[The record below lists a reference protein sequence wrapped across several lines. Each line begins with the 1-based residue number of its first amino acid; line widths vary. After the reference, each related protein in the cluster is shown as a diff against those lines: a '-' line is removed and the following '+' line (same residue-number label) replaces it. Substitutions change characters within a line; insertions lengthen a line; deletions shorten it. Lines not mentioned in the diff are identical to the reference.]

1 MAYTVTED
9 CINCDACR
17 PECPTESVS
26 IGDDTYLIDPNT
38 CVECVDFFD
47 TPKCVE
53 LCPIDCIIHLTN

>member
-26 IGDDTYLIDPNT
+26 IGEDTYGD
-38 CVECVDFFD
+38 
-47 TPKCVE
+47 
-53 LCPIDCIIHLTN
+53 